1 MSIVCRLWL
10 EVGNLSLGS
19 SHRAPKPSRSFLTQ
33 PGYAL
38 RTNLH
43 SREMCLKRGLSAQ
56 GICFLSQRW
65 KEFKGQA
72 NRDLHPSYPP
82 PPHCV
87 LLENTG
93 LGSSVTD
100 ITMSIIFCLPYWDSF
115 AFYLIIST
123 TEPALTLSFQN
134 HLRILFLDHFLESQ
148 TQGDL
153 TRHFAGVSVILLS
166 DGPSFLLVST
176 SFKNVYLPRSSI
188 CWWHLLLRIQRIKL
202 IPLPVTSGI
211 SQDGP
216 SCAVVTSNPL
226 GGSAQGAFLIYKSY
240 VGCLSGLCSSESLSN
255 TVWWKFYRD
264 TCFHKHHNWIRSI
277 QAVDL
282 QRSMTGSGVL
292 APTTYFLQAN
302 YFISLRFYLL
312 SIKWGS
318 WESTYLADLL
328 WD

>member
-1 MSIVCRLWL
+1 MLYGQTYIRGKCIWREGSVPKGYVFWVSAGKSSKVRLTMISIHPTPHLHIACSWKTLVWALQ
-10 EVGNLSLGS
+10 SGS
-19 SHRAPKPSRSFLTQ
+19 H
-33 PGYAL
+33 
-38 RTNLH
+38 
-43 SREMCLKRGLSAQ
+43 
-56 GICFLSQRW
+56 
-65 KEFKGQA
+65 
-72 NRDLHPSYPP
+72 
-82 PPHCV
+82 
-87 LLENTG
+87 
-93 LGSSVTD
+93 

-148 TQGDL
+148 AQGDL
-153 TRHFAGVSVILLS
+153 TRHFAGVSVMLLS

-277 QAVDL
+277 
-282 QRSMTGSGVL
+282 
-292 APTTYFLQAN
+292 
-302 YFISLRFYLL
+302 
-312 SIKWGS
+312 
-318 WESTYLADLL
+318 
-328 WD
+328 